1 MYVFSVWSPSL
12 QTKMGYTD
20 KQINFIGTCAN
31 WGVYLGFIPGVF
43 YDLTGPRWTCLLVRE
58 PPDLLVAVFDL
69 SVRESRSLARCKQHK
84 RNHIDE
90 DNAMVRAAAASHGWM
105 ILQGA
110 VLYFAGYFSFYLG
123 ATATSPT
130 NYLIMGGLMFVAGN
144 GSAATYISA
153 LGTRVVSSR
162 RSAAP

>member
-1 MYVFSVWSPSL
+1 VNLPTSL
-12 QTKMGYTD
+12 RL
-20 KQINFIGTCAN
+20 C
-31 WGVYLGFIPGVF
+31 
-43 YDLTGPRWTCLLVRE
+43 VRSLCE
-58 PPDLLVAVFDL
+58 
-69 SVRESRSLARCKQHK
+69 RESQSLARCKQHK
-84 RNHIDE
+84 RDHIDE

-110 VLYFAGYFSFYLG
+110 VLYFVGYFSFYLG

>member
-1 MYVFSVWSPSL
+1 MNLPTSL
-12 QTKMGYTD
+12 RL
-20 KQINFIGTCAN
+20 C
-31 WGVYLGFIPGVF
+31 
-43 YDLTGPRWTCLLVRE
+43 VRSLCE
-58 PPDLLVAVFDL
+58 
-69 SVRESRSLARCKQHK
+69 RESQSLARCKQHK
-84 RNHIDE
+84 RDHIDE

-144 GSAATYISA
+144 GSAATYTSA
-153 LGTRVVSSR
+153 LGAYKPLLPLHLERLSFIRSVRVGRQQPTFPSSR
-162 RSAAP
+162 PSIEPRSDRPRPPSTISQMSC